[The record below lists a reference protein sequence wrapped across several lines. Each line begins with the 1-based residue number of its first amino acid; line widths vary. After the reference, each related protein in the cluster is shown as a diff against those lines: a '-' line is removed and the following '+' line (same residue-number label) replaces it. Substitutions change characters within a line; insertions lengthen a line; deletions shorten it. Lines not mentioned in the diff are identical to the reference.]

1 MTKRKVA
8 ERIDDLGEKIG
19 GARKD
24 QAVSTGPRKPR
35 PRIED
40 TDPRPA
46 WMRRYVAMEQIDR
59 ATQTGTGRWSLVD
72 MGQNERYGGRT
83 LMRDLPSEAAA
94 EKAIPMAA
102 VARNHRVRAVE
113 GNQFEIWRDVTDRKR
128 VKVISETFKSRDD
141 AMRFMAENAVKI
153 IETKTGFGEEIL
165 AKPETV
171 YRTGPEARRGDIA
184 GQDFMKT
191 LGARAVEF
199 GNWQGERQSV
209 MNHAYDALMDLSH
222 VTGIALTR

>member
-1 MTKRKVA
+1 MTKRKTV
-8 ERIDDLGEKIG
+8 ERIVDLGEKIG

-24 QAVSTGPRKPR
+24 MAVSTGPRRPR
-35 PRIED
+35 PKIED

-59 ATQTGTGRWSLVD
+59 ATKTGTGKWSLVD
-72 MGQNERYGGRT
+72 MGQNERYGGRV

-94 EKAIPMAA
+94 EKAVPMAA
-102 VARNHRVRAVE
+102 VARNHRVRGVE
-113 GNQFEIWRDVTDRKR
+113 NNQFEIWRDVTDRKR
-128 VKVISETFKSRDD
+128 VKVTPERFASRDD

-165 AKPETV
+165 AKPEKV
-171 YRTGPEARRGDIA
+171 YRTGPQVRQGDIA
-184 GQDFMKT
+184 GESFMKQ

-199 GNWQGERQSV
+199 GNWQGERQGV
-209 MNHAYDALMDLSH
+209 M
-222 VTGIALTR
+222 